1 MGAKVAAERAPHQ
14 EDTAVVR
21 AVAVRV
27 GELAAAMAAA
37 VTVVATVV
45 AAAAAR
51 AEVEEAGLGRCSQ
64 RNHTRS
70 WLASWRK

>member
-27 GELAAAMAAA
+27 GELAAAMAVVTAAETVEEETAA
-37 VTVVATVV
+37 VEV
-45 AAAAAR
+45 AA
-51 AEVEEAGLGRCSQ
+51 
-64 RNHTRS
+64 
-70 WLASWRK
+70 